1 MKKIKIILFL
11 ITINLYSQN
20 YIHVNYK
27 VLLFEEELTQ
37 KSNIEKSKN
46 NNLGVTLD
54 EALNVLK
61 SNSGLITFSLIAS
74 KNECVFFRNE
84 IMLPEKISYIGS
96 TVLKVFHNKFFYINS
111 KDDIFYEMINLNSK
125 KYLINYK
132 KEDLEWTIT
141 NESKKIQDF
150 NVFKAI
156 GINKFSNEKFFAW
169 FAPELNFNFGPDF
182 SFGLPGLVLEYS
194 LDTYSI
200 VCYQINYNLEKNDL
214 NKLNKPNGEVIN
226 QVELDK
232 IIKKSMESFKN

>member
-27 VLLFEEELTQ
+27 VLLFEEELNQ
-37 KSNIEKSKN
+37 KSNIEKGKN
-46 NNLGVTLD
+46 NNLEGTLD

-61 SNSGLITFSLIAS
+61 SNSNLITFSLIAS

-84 IMLPEKISYIGS
+84 IMLPEKISFIGS
-96 TVLKVFHNKFFYINS
+96 TVLKVFHNKFFYTNLEN
-111 KDDIFYEMINLNSK
+111 DIFYEFINLNSK

-132 KEDLEWTIT
+132 KEDVEWNIT

-150 NVFKAI
+150 NVYKAI
-156 GINKFSNEKFFAW
+156 GLNKYSKEKFIVW

-182 SFGLPGLVLEYS
+182 SSGLPGLVLEYS

-200 VCYQINYNLEKNDL
+200 ICYQINYNLEKNEL
-214 NKLNKPNGEVIN
+214 NKLNEPNGEVIN
-226 QVELDK
+226 HEELDK
-232 IIKKSMESFKN
+232 LIKKSMESFKN